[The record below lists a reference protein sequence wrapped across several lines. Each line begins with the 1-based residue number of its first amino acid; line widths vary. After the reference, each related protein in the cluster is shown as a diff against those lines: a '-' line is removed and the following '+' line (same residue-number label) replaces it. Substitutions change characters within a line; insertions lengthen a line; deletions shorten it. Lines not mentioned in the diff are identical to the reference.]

1 MQYNFPMKAFKKYLM
16 ISYRGYF
23 GSKLSVIRWHPINLN
38 CFFFW
43 SSIMGRHW
51 KILWE
56 LGRESKH
63 VGSSSTIPTTVNI
76 ILCIHLF
83 IGWVKFVAIFLLFY
97 IFKWHW
103 QQFGINTDKYNNS
116 FATNDN
122 LSSITA
128 SSEYEVYGQNCS
140 TYNQERLLSHT
151 YQLSCCVVL
160 GKLKTETICTKD
172 TNIPYFWL
180 FIAFNVNEEGVGF
193 LFLKQTFE
201 Y

>member
-1 MQYNFPMKAFKKYLM
+1 MTPNRLKLFLFLCGHCGK
-16 ISYRGYF
+16 IYR
-23 GSKLSVIRWHPINLN
+23 N
-38 CFFFW
+38 
-43 SSIMGRHW
+43 
-51 KILWE
+51 ILWE
-56 LGRESKH
+56 LGRQSKH
-63 VGSSSTIPTTVNI
+63 VGSTIPTIANI

-83 IGWVKFVAIFLLFY
+83 IGSVKFVAIFLLF
-97 IFKWHW
+97 W
-103 QQFGINTDKYNNS
+103 QQFGIITDTFNNS

-140 TYNQERLLSHT
+140 TYNQERFLSHI
-151 YQLSCCVVL
+151 YQLSCCVPVVL

-193 LFLKQTFE
+193 VFLKQAFE

>member
-1 MQYNFPMKAFKKYLM
+1 MTPNRLKLFLFLCGYCGK
-16 ISYRGYF
+16 IYR
-23 GSKLSVIRWHPINLN
+23 N
-38 CFFFW
+38 
-43 SSIMGRHW
+43 
-51 KILWE
+51 ILWE
-56 LGRESKH
+56 LGRQSNH
-63 VGSSSTIPTTVNI
+63 VGSTIPTIANI

-83 IGWVKFVAIFLLFY
+83 IGSVKIVVIFLLFC
-97 IFKWHW
+97 IFQWHW
-103 QQFGINTDKYNNS
+103 QQFGIITDTFNNN

-140 TYNQERLLSHT
+140 TYNQERLSSHT
-151 YQLSCCVVL
+151 YQLSSCVVL

-180 FIAFNVNEEGVGF
+180 FIDFNVYEEGVGF
-193 LFLKQTFE
+193 VFLKEKFE